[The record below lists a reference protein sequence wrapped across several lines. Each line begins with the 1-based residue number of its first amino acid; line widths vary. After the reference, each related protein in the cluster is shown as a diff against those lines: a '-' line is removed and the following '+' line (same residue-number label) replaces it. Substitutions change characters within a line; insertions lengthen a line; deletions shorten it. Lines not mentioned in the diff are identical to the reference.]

1 VRWETFIMQS
11 SDPKNSRGE
20 LIQLLE
26 RQLEALQKECFGAAT
41 ESDLQEY
48 EGRRDRIGKLCDEL
62 FEQKSA

>member
-1 VRWETFIMQS
+1 MRSF
-11 SDPKNSRGE
+11 DPKKSRGE

-26 RQLEALQKECFGAAT
+26 KQVEALQKECFGAAT

-48 EGRRDRIGKLCDEL
+48 EGRRNRIGELCDEL

>member
-1 VRWETFIMQS
+1 MPL

-20 LIQLLE
+20 LIELLE

-62 FEQKSA
+62 FTQKAA